1 MRKLSVLTSFWG
13 GILAVCKARIL
24 RRGFLYLHIAD
35 MADNLKVTLSVPAF
49 SVISGGSHTGNKL
62 ATQEFLILSFL
73 VEQTSGK
80 PCALELRFTTTWRI
94 SSKRNMG
101 KMRSMWEAKANLF
114 LGNKEALELL
124 NEIRTAGIPMSY
136 HWHDLIK
143 PLSFS
148 GQGSMTWMS
157 SLPVVSAGT
166 PTWPIV
172 RPL

>member
-1 MRKLSVLTSFWG
+1 MLTSFGEGYW
-13 GILAVCKARIL
+13 
-24 RRGFLYLHIAD
+24 
-35 MADNLKVTLSVPAF
+35 LSVRLGFWEGASCTSTLLTWLTIWKLPCQF
-49 SVISGGSHTGNKL
+49 QLSVWSVVV
-62 ATQEFLILSFL
+62 LILETSWPHRSFWSSPL

-101 KMRSMWEAKANLF
+101 KMPPMWEAKANSF

-124 NEIRTAGIPMSY
+124 KNEIRTAGIPMSLSLA
-136 HWHDLIK
+136 WTWL
-143 PLSFS
+143 PLSSS